1 MSTINMNDGPT
12 VTLERSATADAGATS
27 RFPAWARNLG
37 NALLRPSVAIF
48 VILGTIVVAFA
59 LINPTSFTTAGN
71 IRAIA
76 TDASILLILAVAA
89 NFPLITAGMDL
100 STGSVL
106 VFSGV
111 VSLLAMQAMG
121 GDGLGVALVGLAVGI
136 GSGCVW
142 GLINGFLIAFARIPA
157 FVVTLGTLGAALGLS
172 YILTGGFDL
181 SGVPSA
187 VSGMGTGNIAG
198 VPYLVIIAATVAL
211 VFGVLLQATRFGRH
225 TYAIGANEE
234 AARRASIN
242 VNVHLIKVYMLTGA
256 LTGLAGFLALARFGT
271 TTLAGHATDNLQAVT
286 AAILGGTSLFGGAG
300 TIIGT
305 VAGVFIPTVL
315 QNGLVIS
322 GVAPYWQQVAIGVVL
337 IGAVYLDKLR
347 RKRSL

>member
-1 MSTINMNDGPT
+1 MTTTHGAQSGVGHQTPPSN
-12 VTLERSATADAGATS
+12 EYDAATS
-27 RFPAWARNLG
+27 RVPRWLSAVG
-37 NALLRPSVAIF
+37 TLLLKPSIAIF
-48 VILGTIVVAFA
+48 VILGTVVLAFA
-59 LINPTSFTTAGN
+59 ILAPTSFGSPGN

-111 VSLLAMQAMG
+111 VSLLAMQAVG
-121 GDGLGVALVGLAVGI
+121 GDGAFVAIVGVVVGVAA
-136 GSGCVW
+136 GCLW
-142 GLINGFLIAFARIPA
+142 GFINGYFIAYARIPA

-181 SGVPSA
+181 SGVSST
-187 VSGMGTGNIAG
+187 VRGIGTGNIGG
-198 VPYLVIIAATVAL
+198 VPYLAIIAAAVAV
-211 VFGVLLQATRFGRH
+211 VFGTLLHGTRFGRH

-242 VNVHLIKVYMLTGA
+242 VNVHLLKVYMLTGS

-300 TIIGT
+300 AIIGT

-315 QNGLVIS
+315 QNGLVIT
-322 GVAPYWQQVAIGVVL
+322 GVAPYWQQVAVGAVL
-337 IGAVYLDKLR
+337 IGAVYLDKVR
-347 RKRSL
+347 RDRAN

>member
-1 MSTINMNDGPT
+1 MSVHETTHPSTQYSADIDNDP
-12 VTLERSATADAGATS
+12 ADAHG
-27 RFPAWARNLG
+27 PAWLRRLLG
-37 NALLRPSVAIF
+37 LALKPSVAIF
-48 VILGTIVVAFA
+48 VILAVIVVVFGIIA
-59 LINPTSFTTAGN
+59 PTTFPTLSNA
-71 IRAIA
+71 RAIA
-76 TDASILLILAVAA
+76 TDASILLVLAVGA

-106 VFSGV
+106 VFGGV
-111 VSLLAMQAMG
+111 ASLLTMKAIG
-121 GDGLGVALVGLAVGI
+121 GDGPGVLLAGLVVGI
-136 GSGCVW
+136 LSGAAW
-142 GLINGFLIAFARIPA
+142 GTINGVLIAYAKIPA

-172 YILTGGFDL
+172 YVITGGFDL
-181 SGVPSA
+181 SGIPASVA
-187 VSGMGTGNIAG
+187 EIGNGTFAG
-198 VPYLVIIAATVAL
+198 IPYLVIIAALVAI
-211 VFGVLLQATRFGRH
+211 VFGILLHQTRFGRY

-234 AARRASIN
+234 AARRASIR
-242 VNVHLIKVYMLTGA
+242 VNVHLVKVYVLTGS

-300 TIIGT
+300 ALIGT

-315 QNGLVIS
+315 QNGLVIT

-347 RKRSL
+347 RDRSH

>member
-1 MSTINMNDGPT
+1 MTFLKDPENIADHPVFATDDEETPRSNAPRWVRSVG
-12 VTLERSATADAGATS
+12 TL
-27 RFPAWARNLG
+27 
-37 NALLRPSVAIF
+37 LLKPSVAIF
-48 VILGTIVVAFA
+48 IILATIVLVFVVLA
-59 LINPTSFTTAGN
+59 PTSFASIGN
-71 IRAIA
+71 VRAIA

-89 NFPLITAGMDL
+89 NYPLITAGMDL

-111 VSLLAMQAMG
+111 VSLLVMQAIG
-121 GDGLGVALVGLAVGI
+121 ADGAWVAIVGVVVGI
-136 GSGCVW
+136 ASGCVW
-142 GLINGFLIAFARIPA
+142 GFINGYFIAYARIPA

-181 SGVPSA
+181 SGIPKS
-187 VSGMGTGNIAG
+187 VSSIGNGNIGG
-198 VPYLVIIAATVAL
+198 VPYLAIIAAAVAL
-211 VFGVLLQATRFGRH
+211 VFGVLLHSTRFGRH

-242 VNVHLIKVYMLTGA
+242 VNVHLMKVYMLTGA

-300 TIIGT
+300 AIIGT

-315 QNGLVIS
+315 QNGLVIT
-322 GVAPYWQQVAIGVVL
+322 GVAPYWQQVAIGAVL

-347 RKRSL
+347 RDRSK

>member
-1 MSTINMNDGPT
+1 MTTITRPE
-12 VTLERSATADAGATS
+12 LETEPEQKH
-27 RFPAWARNLG
+27 PAWVRAAG
-37 NALLRPSVAIF
+37 GFLLKPSVAIF
-48 VILGTIVVAFA
+48 LILASIIVAFA
-59 LINPTSFTTAGN
+59 TIAPNAFTTPGN

-76 TDASILLILAVAA
+76 TDASILLIIAVAA

-111 VSLLAMQAMG
+111 ISLLTMQAIG
-121 GDGLGVALVGLAVGI
+121 GDGPVVLIAGLVTGI
-136 GSGCVW
+136 LSGCAW
-142 GLINGFLIAFARIPA
+142 GLVNGALIAYARIPA

-181 SGVPSA
+181 SGVPKS
-187 VSGMGTGNIAG
+187 VSIIGTGNLGGI
-198 VPYLVIIAATVAL
+198 PYLVMIAAAVAL
-211 VFGVLLQATRFGRH
+211 IFGILLQSTRFGRH

-242 VNVHLIKVYMLTGA
+242 VNVHLVKVYVLTGA

-315 QNGLVIS
+315 QNGLVIT

-347 RKRSL
+347 RDRSR